1 MVTTLE
7 PVARQAAVRPL
18 ETRTQ
23 EPTRN
28 APGYPNTTAVRHSGP
43 STVTGPGLTSREEA
57 TPEMTATPGDRRS
70 FLARVTGLL
79 EAVETLVSGPPMTD
93 RERQRRAAN
102 EANCRHSAA
111 LMWSQRINW

>member
-7 PVARQAAVRPL
+7 PVARQAAIRPL

-28 APGYPNTTAVRHSGP
+28 APGYPNTAAVRHTLP
-43 STVTGPGLTSREEA
+43 STPTGTVEASPEVTAAPRG
-57 TPEMTATPGDRRS
+57 RRS
-70 FLARVTGLL
+70 FLARVTGIL

-93 RERQRRAAN
+93 RERQRRAVN